1 MEDRHLYPTGRQIR
15 KNGEKWTTKGK
26 QRCLEAKGD
35 KGRLR
40 RTKAERGKNCHQTCE
55 PKGNKDTQMETKQ
68 KTTQPCR
75 ETNAETKRRQRPK
88 EMDTPNKIQ
97 EASEGRQRR
106 KPPMLGDE

>member
-1 MEDRHLYPTGRQIR
+1 MDDKWRIDTYIQPGDKFENME
-15 KNGEKWTTKGK
+15 KNG
-26 QRCLEAKGD
+26 QRKVNKD
-35 KGRLR
+35 VS
-40 RTKAERGKNCHQTCE
+40 
-55 PKGNKDTQMETKQ
+55 KGNKDTQMETKQ

-106 KPPMLGDE
+106 TQPPMLGDE